1 MEFSGINTIVRKER
15 VNAIANGAKRFYP
28 EFEITQEEREA
39 AKTGLR
45 PVSPDGLPYIGKS
58 KNFSNLTFATGHA
71 MMGWSLGPAT
81 GKLVAEIIEDK
92 KTSMDIAAFHP
103 DRRFH

>member
-1 MEFSGINTIVRKER
+1 
-15 VNAIANGAKRFYP
+15 
-28 EFEITQEEREA
+28 
-39 AKTGLR
+39 
-45 PVSPDGLPYIGKS
+45 
-58 KNFSNLTFATGHA
+58 

-103 DRRFH
+103 DRRFR